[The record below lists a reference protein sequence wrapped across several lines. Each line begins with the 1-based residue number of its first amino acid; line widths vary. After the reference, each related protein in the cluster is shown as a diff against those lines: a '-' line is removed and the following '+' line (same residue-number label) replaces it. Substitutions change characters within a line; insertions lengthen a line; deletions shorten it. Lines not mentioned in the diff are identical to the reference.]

1 MIKLNVKLFSILQ
14 EYAPDYD
21 PDHGLDVDLAAGARV
36 SELILHLN
44 IPPDKA
50 PVVSCEGRV
59 LKADDLLKD
68 GSVVH
73 LFQPVAGG

>member
-1 MIKLNVKLFSILQ
+1 MRLTVKLFSILQ

-21 PDHGLDVDLAAGARV
+21 PDLGLDVELASDARV
-36 SELILHLN
+36 SDLVHFLK

-50 PVVSCEGRV
+50 PVVSCDGRV
-59 LKADDLLKD
+59 MKADEMLND
-68 GSVVH
+68 GSLIH

>member
-1 MIKLNVKLFSILQ
+1 MRLTVKLFSTLQ

-21 PDHGLDVDLAAGARV
+21 PDLGLDVELASDARV
-36 SELILHLN
+36 SDLVHFLK

-50 PVVSCEGRV
+50 PVVSCNGRV
-59 LKADDLLKD
+59 LKADEMLND
-68 GSVVH
+68 GSLIH

>member
-1 MIKLNVKLFSILQ
+1 MKLKVKLFSVLQ

-21 PDHGLDVDLAAGARV
+21 PELGLDVELESEARV
-36 SELILHLN
+36 SDLVHFLK
-44 IPPDKA
+44 IPPEKA
-50 PVVSCEGRV
+50 PVVTCDGRV
-59 LKADDLLKD
+59 LRAEDPLNN

>member
-1 MIKLNVKLFSILQ
+1 MRLKVKLFSVLQ

-21 PDHGLDVDLAAGARV
+21 PDTGLEIELASDALV
-36 SELILHLN
+36 SDLILFLQ

-50 PVVSCEGRV
+50 PVVSCNGRHN
-59 LKADDLLKD
+59 KPDDLLRH

>member
-1 MIKLNVKLFSILQ
+1 MKIKVKLFSILQ
-14 EYAPDYD
+14 EYAPDYN
-21 PDHGLDVDLAAGARV
+21 PELGLDVELSSEARV
-36 SELILHLN
+36 SDLVNLLK

-50 PVVSCEGRV
+50 PVVTCDGRV
-59 LKADDLLKD
+59 MKVDDRLNN

>member
-1 MIKLNVKLFSILQ
+1 MKLKVKLFSVLQ

-21 PDHGLDVDLAAGARV
+21 PEVGLDVELWPQARV
-36 SELILHLN
+36 SDLVDFLK

-50 PVVSCEGRV
+50 PVVTCDGRV
-59 LKADDLLKD
+59 MKADDPLNN
-68 GSVVH
+68 GTVVH